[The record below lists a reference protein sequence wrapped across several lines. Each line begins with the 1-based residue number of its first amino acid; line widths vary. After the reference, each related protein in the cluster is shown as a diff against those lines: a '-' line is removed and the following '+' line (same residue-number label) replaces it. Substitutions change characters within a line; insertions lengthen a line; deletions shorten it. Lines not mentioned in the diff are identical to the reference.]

1 MIELQSKSSSIRSK
15 SSLHFQ
21 ISQKRQLRNVTR
33 NFWHKTSKLSHSIT
47 FRNPRIYRSPPLHLS
62 AMEPRYES
70 DVSPITTPKTST
82 FSWAWENPPTKM
94 MVSKM
99 RWTMGKWMAATK
111 IGIKYLEY
119 VLCTY
124 LYSRYVG
131 HFLRVPL
138 ISLSQNQMKQIRNIL
153 SNPSF
158 LTKSR
163 WLTDL
168 GDLSMLQSGDSGV
181 ANSPGPSPKSWS
193 NRSCFGK
200 NDAKNDL
207 KGNGKQTR
215 NERNNKS
222 TSVLNIFWS
231 ISNSHRLDWE
241 VTK

>member
-1 MIELQSKSSSIRSK
+1 
-15 SSLHFQ
+15 
-21 ISQKRQLRNVTR
+21 
-33 NFWHKTSKLSHSIT
+33 
-47 FRNPRIYRSPPLHLS
+47 
-62 AMEPRYES
+62 
-70 DVSPITTPKTST
+70 
-82 FSWAWENPPTKM
+82 
-94 MVSKM
+94 M

-119 VLCTY
+119 VLCIYT
-124 LYSRYVG
+124 VDMWV

-163 WLTDL
+163 IFPWGLTDL
-168 GDLSMLQSGDSGV
+168 GDPSMLQSGDSGV

-200 NDAKNDL
+200 NDKNDL
-207 KGNGKQTR
+207 KGHGKQTR

-231 ISNSHRLDWE
+231 ISNSHSHGLRSEQINHINNPSLGNVFASTHGTLCQKRRNLFW
-241 VTK
+241 